1 MFTTKFRATC
11 AAVSTALTVA
21 VAIGP
26 MTPLSQ
32 AAPNTGHGASKL
44 SKDQCQTLQ
53 DYANIDSDTA
63 ASEYAAG
70 NVAMGRAFQKL
81 ADEDYEA
88 ARKGG
93 CAWAIWRVLPRSG
106 PGSRGGRATVGG

>member
-1 MFTTKFRATC
+1 MLTTKFRATC
-11 AAVSTALTVA
+11 AAVSTVLTIA

-26 MTPLSQ
+26 MAPLSQ
-32 AAPNTGHGASKL
+32 AAPNTGHGPSKL

-53 DYANIDSDTA
+53 DLANSDSDTA

-70 NVAMGRAFQKL
+70 HTAMGRAFQNL
-81 ADEDYEA
+81 ADDDYEA

-106 PGSRGGRATVGG
+106 PGSTGGRTTVGS

>member
-11 AAVSTALTVA
+11 AAVSTALTIA

-32 AAPNTGHGASKL
+32 AAPNTGHGPSKL

-53 DYANIDSDTA
+53 GEANDASDTA
-63 ASEYAAG
+63 AQEYAAG
-70 NVAMGRAFQKL
+70 HPAMGRAFQTL
-81 ADEDYEA
+81 ADDDYNA

-93 CAWAIWRVLPRSG
+93 CAWAIWRVLPGSG
-106 PGSRGGRATVGG
+106 SGSTGGRTTVGS